1 MKNISKK
8 ALCLHFEV
16 HQPFRLKRYR
26 FFDLGNDHYYYDDY
40 ANESIMRR
48 VAERCYL
55 PANRLLLDLIGKH
68 KGKFRVAF
76 SISGLA
82 IDQFLLYAPEVID
95 SFKELAAT
103 GCVEFLAETNSHSL
117 SSLRNREE
125 FVKQVNLHTLK
136 MEELFGIRP
145 TAIRNTEMIYSDEIG
160 GWMADMGY
168 KVTLTEGAKHVLGWK
183 SPNFVYCNTVNPR
196 LKVLLRNF
204 VLSDD
209 IAFRFSNRDWCEW
222 PLTATKYASWI
233 NDLATSGDVV
243 NIFIDYETFGEHH
256 KKETGIFDFL
266 SHLPSAIMKKTPFQF
281 MTPSEVAD
289 HYQPISAVSVP
300 TPISWADEERD
311 LTAWLGNELQTAAF
325 EKLYELSERLLSCAN
340 DDLKRDWVYLQS
352 SDHFYYMCT
361 KFFSDGAVH
370 AYFNPYETPYDAFM
384 NFMNILSDFEIRINR
399 EVPCSED
406 YIRTKKLKEAI
417 HEKDIIIQKQALEL
431 VALRRAGKP
440 KSDIAAAKRGTTA
453 KRKPKPQR
461 KTDRHYHG
469 VKKPVKKM
477 PPPPPPVKKTT
488 ATTTGKK
495 PVKKTTATTS
505 SKGAIKKPIT
515 TAGGKQAVKRVA
527 AAETGKA
534 DVKKPAATTGRK
546 RLTPAKVVRRAT
558 KK

>member
-1 MKNISKK
+1 MKNIPKK
-8 ALCLHFEV
+8 AVCLHFEV

-48 VAERCYL
+48 VATRSYL
-55 PANRLLLDLIGKH
+55 PANNLLLDLIARH

-82 IDQFLLYAPEVID
+82 IDQFRLYAPEVID
-95 SFKELAAT
+95 SFKALAAT
-103 GCVEFLAETNSHSL
+103 GCVEFLAETDSHSL
-117 SSLRNREE
+117 ASLRNRDE
-125 FVKQVNLHTLK
+125 FVKQVNLHTAK
-136 MEELFGIRP
+136 MEELFGISP

-160 GWMADMGY
+160 EWMADMGY
-168 KVTLTEGAKHVLGWK
+168 KVALTEGAKHVLGWK
-183 SPNFVYCNTVNPR
+183 SPNFVYCNTINPR

-233 NDLATSGDVV
+233 NDLAASGDVV

-256 KKETGIFDFL
+256 RKETGIFEFL
-266 SHLPSAIMKKTPFQF
+266 AHLPSAILKKTPFLF

-289 HYQPISAVSVP
+289 NFQPISAVQVP

-399 EVPCSED
+399 EVPCSDD
-406 YIRTKKLKEAI
+406 YIRMKKMNEAL
-417 HEKDIIIQKQALEL
+417 HEKDIIIQRQAAEIAAIRKSAKPGSKPKTATA
-431 VALRRAGKP
+431 VSGKKKTAAGKP
-440 KSDIAAAKRGTTA
+440 ASVR
-453 KRKPKPQR
+453 Q
-461 KTDRHYHG
+461 
-469 VKKPVKKM
+469 V
-477 PPPPPPVKKTT
+477 T
-488 ATTTGKK
+488 ATTGKVPAVK
-495 PVKKTTATTS
+495 AETSGKRAVKK
-505 SKGAIKKPIT
+505 
-515 TAGGKQAVKRVA
+515 R
-527 AAETGKA
+527 
-534 DVKKPAATTGRK
+534 
-546 RLTPAKVVRRAT
+546 
-558 KK
+558 

>member
-1 MKNISKK
+1 MKEITKK
-8 ALCLHFEV
+8 AVCLHFEV

-48 VAERCYL
+48 VATRSYL
-55 PANRLLLDLIGKH
+55 PANRLLLEMIAKH

-95 SFKELAAT
+95 SFRELAAT

-117 SSLRNREE
+117 SSLRNRDE
-125 FVKQVNLHTLK
+125 FVKQVSLHTAK
-136 MEELFGIRP
+136 MEELFGIKP

-160 GWMADMGY
+160 GWMAEMGY

-196 LKVLLRNF
+196 MKVLLRNF

-209 IAFRFSNRDWCEW
+209 IAFRFSNKEWCEW

-233 NDLATSGDVV
+233 NDLASSGDVV

-256 KKETGIFDFL
+256 KKETGIFEFL
-266 SHLPSAIMKKTPFQF
+266 MHLPSAILKKTPFQF

-289 HYQPISAVSVP
+289 HFQPISAVSVP

-399 EVPCSED
+399 EVPCTED
-406 YIRTKKLKEAI
+406 YIRVKKLNEAI
-417 HEKDIIIQKQALEL
+417 HEKDVIIQKQALEIA
-431 VALRRAGKP
+431 ALRRGRKRETTARP
-440 KSDIAAAKRGTTA
+440 KQVVTAAAKSPVGKPGASVTA
-453 KRKPKPQR
+453 K
-461 KTDRHYHG
+461 TT
-469 VKKPVKKM
+469 VKKAVTAATAKKA
-477 PPPPPPVKKTT
+477 
-488 ATTTGKK
+488 AT
-495 PVKKTTATTS
+495 
-505 SKGAIKKPIT
+505 
-515 TAGGKQAVKRVA
+515 
-527 AAETGKA
+527 
-534 DVKKPAATTGRK
+534 KKPAATATAKKAAAKKPAATATAKKAAAKKPAATSTGKK
-546 RLTPAKVVRRAT
+546 RAAGKRGNNSGT
-558 KK
+558 KR

>member
-1 MKNISKK
+1 MKQIPKK
-8 ALCLHFEV
+8 AVCLHFEV

-48 VAERCYL
+48 VASRCYL
-55 PANRLLLDLIGKH
+55 PANKLLLELIARH
-68 KGKFRVAF
+68 KGNFRVAF
-76 SISGLA
+76 SLSGLA

-95 SFKELAAT
+95 SFRELAAT

-117 SSLRNREE
+117 ASLRNREE
-125 FVKQVNLHTLK
+125 FVKQVSLHTAK

-183 SPNFVYCNTVNPR
+183 SPNFVYCNNVNPR

-209 IAFRFSNRDWCEW
+209 IAFRFSNKEWCEW

-233 NDLATSGDVV
+233 NDLAASGDVV

-256 KKETGIFDFL
+256 KSETGIFDFL
-266 SHLPSAIMKKTPFQF
+266 THISSAILKKTPFQF

-289 HYQPISAVSVP
+289 HFQPISAVSVP

-399 EVPCSED
+399 EVPCGED
-406 YIRTKKLKEAI
+406 YIRVKKLNEAI
-417 HEKDIIIQKQALEL
+417 RDKDTIIQKQALEIA
-431 VALRRAGKP
+431 ALRKVRKTATGVKTNQATA
-440 KSDIAAAKRGTTA
+440 KKAAPAKRAETVA
-453 KRKPKPQR
+453 ASKRS
-461 KTDRHYHG
+461 G
-469 VKKPVKKM
+469 KKPSATVTT
-477 PPPPPPVKKTT
+477 KKTVT
-488 ATTTGKK
+488 KPADTTTGKGVRRT
-495 PVKKTTATTS
+495 VKK
-505 SKGAIKKPIT
+505 
-515 TAGGKQAVKRVA
+515 R
-527 AAETGKA
+527 
-534 DVKKPAATTGRK
+534 
-546 RLTPAKVVRRAT
+546 
-558 KK
+558 